1 MFNVTISSGTT
12 SSSFD
17 LDVIDNTV
25 QDGNKNFSITM
36 RLISTC
42 LPITI
47 KSDTSNV
54 TVIDD
59 EGMIMAVNIVVYL

>member
-1 MFNVTISSGTT
+1 VFNVTISSGTT